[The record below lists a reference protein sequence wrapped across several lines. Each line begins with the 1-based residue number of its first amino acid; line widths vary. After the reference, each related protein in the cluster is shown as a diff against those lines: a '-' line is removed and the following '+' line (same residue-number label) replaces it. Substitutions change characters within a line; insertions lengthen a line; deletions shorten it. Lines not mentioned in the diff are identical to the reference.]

1 MKKICSI
8 LCVALLMV
16 VLSACGGDQTLS
28 PDDSPPTKAEEPDTN
43 NPFLLAEFSIDA
55 VLSGD
60 KKVIGTRGYINVKKE
75 DVPDFFSAEFSQY
88 MAEFVDK
95 KVKHSP
101 HNCVSIIFD
110 DRTGFTFAGSNSLVA
125 DYGPVD
131 LEGGIIKA
139 MGSCQKSPETGAFE
153 YIDYNIR
160 EIPNPNLMQQA
171 LAPENSFRPAP
182 EEIFSTT
189 AEENGYS
196 GSAYYAEGKIVSRF
210 DFRGFDTIQVATDT
224 GSLYIS
230 DILVNLP
237 DVSVDDHITVFFIY
251 TGWTSVRDAPCGAYV
266 YSECEN
272 TVTSETP
279 PDAQQAQIS
288 TVSFEEYK
296 TMVSDFSS
304 RIMEESAILANA
316 GMYEHS
322 YWKAYSSLPTDG
334 DLDYQ
339 DMAEAAMEWLSE
351 SSDADAETVKAAYD
365 ELIVASINISDANI
379 DGEIPEELPEL
390 VQALFGA
397 YHALYSLVVEPSG
410 EIGDFLIQ
418 LNNHV
423 NAIMAF
429 NEDISALIEEA

>member
-8 LCVALLMV
+8 LCVALLMA
-16 VLSACGGDQTLS
+16 VLSACGGNQTLP

-153 YIDYNIR
+153 YIDYKIR

-189 AEENGYS
+189 AKENGYGDQTFYVEGEVTDRIDLS
-196 GSAYYAEGKIVSRF
+196 GYDTVQLTTKYGDLYVSAVF
-210 DFRGFDTIQVATDT
+210 VD
-224 GSLYIS
+224 
-230 DILVNLP
+230 LP
-237 DVSVDDHITVFFIY
+237 DVSIGDNITVFFVY
-251 TGWTSVRDAPCGAYV
+251 TGRSIEFDVACSAYV
-266 YSECEN
+266 YSE
-272 TVTSETP
+272 
-279 PDAQQAQIS
+279 
-288 TVSFEEYK
+288 
-296 TMVSDFSS
+296 
-304 RIMEESAILANA
+304 
-316 GMYEHS
+316 
-322 YWKAYSSLPTDG
+322 
-334 DLDYQ
+334 
-339 DMAEAAMEWLSE
+339 
-351 SSDADAETVKAAYD
+351 
-365 ELIVASINISDANI
+365 
-379 DGEIPEELPEL
+379 
-390 VQALFGA
+390 
-397 YHALYSLVVEPSG
+397 
-410 EIGDFLIQ
+410 
-418 LNNHV
+418 
-423 NAIMAF
+423 
-429 NEDISALIEEA
+429 